1 MVTECFAMSLEMRT
15 ARALCAPPEL
25 LGGELRGTHPG
36 MTDTPFSNRTFSALL
51 FDMDGTIINSI
62 VAAERVWAAWAERH
76 DLDVA
81 SFLPT
86 IHGVRAI
93 ETITALQLP
102 GVDPKAEVRAL
113 LLAEIKDLEG
123 IEAIEGAKAFLAS
136 LPPDRWA
143 IVTSSPR
150 DLALRRL
157 EAAGLPPPPVFVTGE
172 DVEHGKP
179 APDYFLLAAKRLG
192 QKIEDCLVFEDAP
205 AGIQAAEAA
214 GAALVVVTTTH
225 KHPLDTSHPTITG
238 YGELT
243 AALLRS

>member
-1 MVTECFAMSLEMRT
+1 MSENNLF
-15 ARALCAPPEL
+15 
-25 LGGELRGTHPG
+25 
-36 MTDTPFSNRTFSALL
+36 DRTFGALL

-62 VAAERVWAAWAERH
+62 AAAERVWAAWAARH
-76 DLDVA
+76 RLDVA

-86 IHGVRAI
+86 THGVRAI
-93 ETITALQLP
+93 ETITKLQLP
-102 GVDPKAEVRAL
+102 GVEPKAEVHAL
-113 LLAEIKDLEG
+113 LLAEIEDMEG

-150 DLALRRL
+150 RLAIHRL
-157 EAAGLPPPPVFVTGE
+157 EAVGLPTPAVFVTGE
-172 DVEHGKP
+172 DVERGKP
-179 APDYFLLAAKRLG
+179 APDCFLLGAKRLG

-214 GAALVVVTTTH
+214 GAALIVVTATH
-225 KHPLDTSHPTITG
+225 KHPLDTHHPTIAG
-238 YGELT
+238 YGKLT